1 MVNSQ
6 PQTLQEQFLL
16 HPNNFEKKNSA
27 IARQIDKELNGT
39 FNLNGIGGTL
49 GAVID
54 QIVNTFREQME
65 RDGVNLEGLQLKK
78 RGAPDVSPWQR
89 CYHWLWDKAFPRWG
103 FTKLQKQKQVVSK
116 PGWLELVPNQE
127 DRCIAVGKPNN
138 PTQELRANQGY
149 LFQLQV
155 SVPGY
160 LLLLLR
166 EKN

>member
-16 HPNNFEKKNSA
+16 HTRQQIFTHNHNSERQKLFFWDRLHPNNFEKKTSA

-54 QIVNTFREQME
+54 QIVNTFREQIE

-78 RGAPDVSPWQR
+78 RGVSDVSPWQKY
-89 CYHWLWDKAFPRWG
+89 YHWLWDKAFPRWG

-116 PGWLELVPNQE
+116 PG
-127 DRCIAVGKPNN
+127 
-138 PTQELRANQGY
+138 
-149 LFQLQV
+149 
-155 SVPGY
+155 
-160 LLLLLR
+160 
-166 EKN
+166 